1 MPWPPDSNKLLQVN
15 RGRRLEQDAFCVLF
29 RLGEGEFHARGKS
42 LVVGKMMIRWEEI
55 FNSLRIDR
63 MNIRQAERDGRRS
76 TVVMRLY

>member
-1 MPWPPDSNKLLQVN
+1 M
-15 RGRRLEQDAFCVLF
+15 LF

>member
-1 MPWPPDSNKLLQVN
+1 
-15 RGRRLEQDAFCVLF
+15 VLF

>member
-1 MPWPPDSNKLLQVN
+1 M
-15 RGRRLEQDAFCVLF
+15 LF

-42 LVVGKMMIRWEEI
+42 FVVGKMMIRWEEI